1 MINYIKMSPLTG
13 MVGYG
18 GGGTGLTFNNPSAVK
33 WYGDRGCWFGGD
45 SSGQRDVIDYVSIS
59 TTGNASDF
67 GDLTQNNRR
76 LGSCSDNITAV
87 ISGGDSGGANYEY
100 ITFATTGNATNASDM
115 TMSRVDFTSFSD
127 GIIGFMIGN
136 DNGTNGDYIDYFT
149 IANRQNCADF
159 GDALHRAHGLSSCT
173 DNTRGVY
180 GQGRRFDGG
189 EYIQEDIE
197 YITTA
202 TTGNGTDFG
211 DLERRMGSRAVS
223 DGIRGVFMC
232 GTDENYSTSQSMKY
246 ITIQTTGNGT
256 TFGDMGAGTAN
267 AGACGDANRGLLG
280 AFSGSDN
287 QIRYITIQTTGNGTD
302 FGDLTLGRGQ
312 ADASSGD

>member
-1 MINYIKMSPLTG
+1 MNYIKMSPLTG

-18 GGGTGLTFNNPSAVK
+18 GGGTGLTFNNPSSAK

-45 SSGQRDVIDYVSIS
+45 SSGNKDIIDYVSIPS
-59 TTGNASDF
+59 TGNASDF
-67 GDLTQNNRR
+67 GDLTTANRR
-76 LGSCSDNITAV
+76 NAACSDNITAI
-87 ISGGDSGGANYEY
+87 ISGGDQRGANYEY
-100 ITFATTGNATNASDM
+100 ITFSTTGNATDSSDM
-115 TMSRVDFTSFSD
+115 TMSRGDFTSFSD

-136 DNGTNGDYIDYFT
+136 DNGVNADYIDYFT
-149 IANRQNCADF
+149 IANRGNCADF
-159 GDALHRAHGLSSCT
+159 GDAVHRAHGLASCT
-173 DNTRGVY
+173 DNTRAVY

-223 DGIRGVFMC
+223 DGTRGVFMC
-232 GTDENYSTSQSMKY
+232 GTDENYSTSQTMKY
-246 ITIQTTGNGT
+246 ITIQTTGNGSV
-256 TFGDMGAGTAN
+256 FGDMGAGTAN
-267 AGACGDANRGLLG
+267 GGSCGNDTRGLLG
-280 AFSGSDN
+280 SWSGSDN
-287 QIRYITIQTTGNGTD
+287 QIRYITIDSTGNGTD

-312 ADASSGD
+312 APAASGD

>member
-267 AGACGDANRGLLG
+267 GGACGDANRGLLG